1 MLSEKELDRQKFEAW
16 FVPKY
21 HPRNMRRNKMDNYYF
36 MDADIAWT
44 AWQARGAELP
54 SLDKL
59 ILLSEIA
66 DFFAGLGSPGETET
80 PEEMQEALFERIEF
94 IMSAGK

>member
-1 MLSEKELDRQKFEAW
+1 
-16 FVPKY
+16 
-21 HPRNMRRNKMDNYYF
+21 